1 LILEQPDAIR
11 ERLHERPFRR
21 SALSRGPKEEAP
33 PGGAAPMSSFQRL
46 LLTTILATFVLVIM
60 GGTVRAT
67 NSGLGC
73 PDWPTCHGQ
82 VIPPANYH
90 TLIEFSHRT
99 AASIVGFIF
108 LGVTFFAFKSE
119 RRNPLVFWLAFAAG
133 VLLVAQ
139 IILGGITVK
148 KELPAEITAAHLG
161 TAMAFMGV
169 LIVTAIVSVLRSRGL
184 RAFPSMTS
192 STFTRLAFAS
202 AGMAYVTL
210 VLGSYIS
217 GTDASLACSGWP
229 LCNGSLAPGGDS
241 AVGLH
246 YLHRLV
252 AGMLGVLL
260 LALTYVAFEERR
272 RQPLLVALTGLTLLA
287 FMAQALIGAANIWT
301 ELAAG
306 VVVAH
311 LSFAAM
317 LWCALVAISAL
328 SYYLPGEDTAD
339 AEDYAGRPEKVTEWA
354 R

>member
-1 LILEQPDAIR
+1 
-11 ERLHERPFRR
+11 
-21 SALSRGPKEEAP
+21 
-33 PGGAAPMSSFQRL
+33 MSWFQRL
-46 LLTTILATFVLVIM
+46 LLTTIVATFVLVII

-108 LGVTFFAFKSE
+108 LGTTFFTFKTE
-119 RRNPLVFWLAFAAG
+119 RRNPLVFWLAFTAG
-133 VLLVAQ
+133 VLLVVQ

-169 LIVTAIVSVLRSRGL
+169 LIVTAIISLMRSRGL
-184 RAFPSMTS
+184 RAFPSVTG
-192 STFTRLAFAS
+192 STFTRLALAS
-202 AGMAYVTL
+202 AAMAYVTL

-229 LCNGSLAPGGDS
+229 LCNGSIVPGGDS

-246 YLHRLV
+246 FLHRLV
-252 AGMLGVLL
+252 AGVLGIMLV
-260 LALTYVAFEERR
+260 ALTYIAFEERR
-272 RQPLLVALTGLTLLA
+272 RQPLLLAVASFTLVA
-287 FMAQALIGAANIWT
+287 YVAQALIGAANIWT

-311 LSFAAM
+311 LSLAAL
-317 LWCALVAISAL
+317 LWCTLVAITGL
-328 SYYLPGEDTAD
+328 SYYLPGDD
-339 AEDYAGRPEKVTEWA
+339 AVEIGERARSGKKVTEWA